1 MSMWKECEGLQEEL
15 VKMRRE
21 LHQIP
26 EFGLDLP
33 ETQKYVTDKLDE
45 LGIPYKCSGTDSSII
60 AEIKGGQP
68 GKTVAL
74 RADMD
79 ALKITEAND
88 VDYKSKHEGLMH
100 VSRRLVSSSNRS
112 LTPWGSSPAV
122 GSSRISA
129 SGSMTSTPAM
139 ATRFF

>member
-1 MSMWKECEGLQEEL
+1 MSMWKECEGLQGEL

-33 ETQKYVTDKLDE
+33 ETQKYVTDKLDG

-60 AEIKGGQP
+60 AEIKGGLP

-74 RADMD
+74 RADIRD
-79 ALKITEAND
+79 RNIL
-88 VDYKSKHEGLMH
+88 
-100 VSRRLVSSSNRS
+100 
-112 LTPWGSSPAV
+112 
-122 GSSRISA
+122 
-129 SGSMTSTPAM
+129 
-139 ATRFF
+139 

>member
-45 LGIPYKCSGTDSSII
+45 LGIINVQEQTVVSLQRSRAGSQVRRLHSVQIWMHLRLRRQMMSII
-60 AEIKGGQP
+60 
-68 GKTVAL
+68 
-74 RADMD
+74 
-79 ALKITEAND
+79 
-88 VDYKSKHEGLMH
+88 
-100 VSRRLVSSSNRS
+100 
-112 LTPWGSSPAV
+112 SPNMKV
-122 GSSRISA
+122 
-129 SGSMTSTPAM
+129 
-139 ATRFF
+139 

>member
-79 ALKITEAND
+79 ALPMPEESGEEFACPTGKEAHTCGHD
-88 VDYKSKHEGLMH
+88 FHAAMRY
-100 VSRRLVSSSNRS
+100 RL
-112 LTPWGSSPAV
+112 PAPV
-122 GSSRISA
+122 VL
-129 SGSMTSTPAM
+129 
-139 ATRFF
+139 

>member
-15 VKMRRE
+15 VKIRRE

-26 EFGLDLP
+26 EFGFDLP

-79 ALKITEAND
+79 ALKITEQMM
-88 VDYKSKHEGLMH
+88 SII
-100 VSRRLVSSSNRS
+100 
-112 LTPWGSSPAV
+112 SPNMKV
-122 GSSRISA
+122 
-129 SGSMTSTPAM
+129 
-139 ATRFF
+139 